1 MQYCCGNL
9 TALQDLSFAEIL
21 KIIENE
27 INEKNEEMKY
37 KAFILT
43 SLGQITHLSYREF
56 VDSIDSKMQSTAQD
70 EVNTDKIEKRVEEM
84 LNRYKWQEV

>member
-1 MQYCCGNL
+1 M
-9 TALQDLSFAEIL
+9 QDLSFAEIL

-70 EVNTDKIEKRVEEM
+70 EVDTDEIEKRVEEM

>member
-1 MQYCCGNL
+1 
-9 TALQDLSFAEIL
+9 
-21 KIIENE
+21 
-27 INEKNEEMKY
+27 MKY

-43 SLGQITHLSYREF
+43 SLSQITHLSYREF

-70 EVNTDKIEKRVEEM
+70 EVDTDEIEKRVEEM

>member
-1 MQYCCGNL
+1 M
-9 TALQDLSFAEIL
+9 QDLSFAEIL

-70 EVNTDKIEKRVEEM
+70 EVDTGEIEKRVEEM
-84 LNRYKWQEV
+84 LNRYKWEEV

>member
-1 MQYCCGNL
+1 
-9 TALQDLSFAEIL
+9 
-21 KIIENE
+21 
-27 INEKNEEMKY
+27 MKY

-70 EVNTDKIEKRVEEM
+70 EVNTDEIEKSVEKM

>member
-1 MQYCCGNL
+1 LQYCCGNL

-70 EVNTDKIEKRVEEM
+70 EVNTDEIEKRVEKM

>member
-1 MQYCCGNL
+1 M
-9 TALQDLSFAEIL
+9 QDLSFAEIL

-70 EVNTDKIEKRVEEM
+70 EVDTDEIENRVEEM

>member
-1 MQYCCGNL
+1 M
-9 TALQDLSFAEIL
+9 QDLSLAEIL

-70 EVNTDKIEKRVEEM
+70 EVNTDEIEKRVEEM

>member
-1 MQYCCGNL
+1 M
-9 TALQDLSFAEIL
+9 SFAEIL

-70 EVNTDKIEKRVEEM
+70 EVNTDEIEKRVEEM

>member
-1 MQYCCGNL
+1 M
-9 TALQDLSFAEIL
+9 SFAEIL

-70 EVNTDKIEKRVEEM
+70 EVNTDEIEKRVEKM
-84 LNRYKWQEV
+84 LNRYKWEEV

>member
-1 MQYCCGNL
+1 M
-9 TALQDLSFAEIL
+9 QDLSFAEIL

-27 INEKNEEMKY
+27 INGKNEEMKY

-70 EVNTDKIEKRVEEM
+70 EVNTDEIEKRVEKM

>member
-1 MQYCCGNL
+1 M
-9 TALQDLSFAEIL
+9 QDLSFAEIL

-70 EVNTDKIEKRVEEM
+70 EVNTDEIEKSVEEM

>member
-1 MQYCCGNL
+1 M
-9 TALQDLSFAEIL
+9 QDLSFAEIL

-43 SLGQITHLSYREF
+43 SIGQITHLSYREF

-70 EVNTDKIEKRVEEM
+70 EVNTDEIEKRVEEM

>member
-1 MQYCCGNL
+1 M
-9 TALQDLSFAEIL
+9 QDLSFAEIL

-70 EVNTDKIEKRVEEM
+70 EVNTDEIEKSVEKM

>member
-1 MQYCCGNL
+1 M
-9 TALQDLSFAEIL
+9 QDLSFAEIL
-21 KIIENE
+21 KITENE

-70 EVNTDKIEKRVEEM
+70 EVNTDEIEKRVEEM

>member
-1 MQYCCGNL
+1 M
-9 TALQDLSFAEIL
+9 QDLSFAEIL

-56 VDSIDSKMQSTAQD
+56 VDSIESKMQSTAQD
-70 EVNTDKIEKRVEEM
+70 EVDTDEIEKRVEEM

>member
-1 MQYCCGNL
+1 M
-9 TALQDLSFAEIL
+9 QDLSFAEIL

-70 EVNTDKIEKRVEEM
+70 EVNTDEIEKRVEEM

>member
-1 MQYCCGNL
+1 M
-9 TALQDLSFAEIL
+9 TVLQDLSFAEIL

-70 EVNTDKIEKRVEEM
+70 EVNTDEIEKRVEEM

>member
-43 SLGQITHLSYREF
+43 SLSQITHLSYREF

-70 EVNTDKIEKRVEEM
+70 EVDTDEIEKRVEEM

>member
-1 MQYCCGNL
+1 M
-9 TALQDLSFAEIL
+9 QDLSFAEIL

>member
-1 MQYCCGNL
+1 M
-9 TALQDLSFAEIL
+9 QDLSFAEIL

-27 INEKNEEMKY
+27 INEKDEEMKY
-37 KAFILT
+37 KAFILI

-70 EVNTDKIEKRVEEM
+70 EVNTDEIEKRVEEM

>member
-1 MQYCCGNL
+1 
-9 TALQDLSFAEIL
+9 LQDLSFAEIL

-43 SLGQITHLSYREF
+43 SLSQITHLSYREF

-70 EVNTDKIEKRVEEM
+70 EVDTDEIEKRVEEM

>member
-1 MQYCCGNL
+1 
-9 TALQDLSFAEIL
+9 LQDLSFAEIL

-70 EVNTDKIEKRVEEM
+70 EVDTDEIENRVEEM

>member
-9 TALQDLSFAEIL
+9 TALQDLSFADIL

-43 SLGQITHLSYREF
+43 SLGQITHLSYKDF
-56 VDSIDSKMQSTAQD
+56 VDSIDDKMQSTAQD
-70 EVNTDKIEKRVEEM
+70 EVDTDEIENRIEEM
-84 LNRYKWQEV
+84 LNKYTWQEV

>member
-1 MQYCCGNL
+1 M
-9 TALQDLSFAEIL
+9 QDLSFAEIL

-70 EVNTDKIEKRVEEM
+70 EVDTVEIEKRVEEM

>member
-1 MQYCCGNL
+1 M
-9 TALQDLSFAEIL
+9 QDLSFADIL

-27 INEKNEEMKY
+27 INEKNEEMKC

-70 EVNTDKIEKRVEEM
+70 EVDTDEIEKRVEEM

>member
-1 MQYCCGNL
+1 M
-9 TALQDLSFAEIL
+9 QDLSFADIL

-43 SLGQITHLSYREF
+43 SLGQITHLSYKDF
-56 VDSIDSKMQSTAQD
+56 VDSIDDKMQSTAQD
-70 EVNTDKIEKRVEEM
+70 EVDTDEIENRIEEM
-84 LNRYKWQEV
+84 LNKYTWQEV

>member
-1 MQYCCGNL
+1 
-9 TALQDLSFAEIL
+9 
-21 KIIENE
+21 
-27 INEKNEEMKY
+27 MKY

-43 SLGQITHLSYREF
+43 SLVQITHLSYREF

-70 EVNTDKIEKRVEEM
+70 EVNTDEIEKRVEEM

>member
-1 MQYCCGNL
+1 M
-9 TALQDLSFAEIL
+9 SFAEIL

-27 INEKNEEMKY
+27 INEKDEEMKY
-37 KAFILT
+37 KAFILI

-70 EVNTDKIEKRVEEM
+70 EVNTDEIEKRVEEM